1 MGFKKTAFALI
12 LAAAVVAA
20 ASAQWRDAAART
32 ISGRGDFRALAAMI
46 EDAYPGMPESEKSE
60 ASGILAFC
68 AFKTGDASSE
78 TRWIAEFFE
87 SGRSDETGFIF
98 LDFDGQA
105 AVESYLDRWRIRYP
119 RIREIA
125 LVAGTGDEAIIPE
138 GTLPLAVDIAAPVFF
153 KFFEGE
159 DVLRAGAFQPGFNV
173 LGLDA
178 NALFRETRRRTYV
191 LEVKSGSLIL
201 RKKIILDVAVSWPE
215 GLKPKPPEPPKAGW
229 LARAL
234 GTPDPPPP
242 PAQPPKAR
250 EYRLSLYVGGD
261 LLLSSRKQ
269 ETAQPLTLGL
279 KPSNNPMYLKPDW
292 NIKRNDPWA
301 NPGLNSSFS
310 IIDAIGLVGGLL
322 KDLLQKKKTGEPG
335 SARVRTVQ
343 DLALDFRIRDAE
355 GRPLEMR
362 VTMNLDTR
370 ERPVVRSG
378 L

>member
-12 LAAAVVAA
+12 LAAAAVAA

-68 AFKTGDASSE
+68 AFKTGDAGSE
-78 TRWIAEFFE
+78 TRWITEFFE